1 MKNKLD
7 FSSVVVH
14 GGQKHDEVTGAVMP
28 SIVTS
33 STFVQQEPGV
43 STGFD
48 YSRSGNPTRMALENM
63 LAELEGG
70 TGALAFSSGMAA
82 IAAVMDLFSPGDHI
96 LVTSDV
102 YAGTWR
108 LFNHLQKEG
117 KGLDISYVDMLD
129 FNAVRKAIKPNTKM
143 LWIET
148 PSNPTLRVTDIKS
161 ITTIAKQAGALVAI
175 DNTFAT
181 PYLQQPITMG
191 VDIVVHSVTKF
202 LNGHSD
208 VIGGA
213 VITNSKELHNKLAFI
228 QNAVGAVLSPFDSSQ
243 TLRGIKTLDVR
254 MARHCE
260 NAMYLARWLE
270 NHPRIARVYYPG
282 LESHL
287 QHDMAK
293 KQMRFGFG
301 GVITIALAA
310 SKEETIKFMKK
321 CKMFA
326 IANSLGGVESIITH
340 PGTMVHSL
348 LSPSQ
353 REEMGIGDN
362 MVRLSVGIE
371 SYEDLQRDL
380 AEAL

>member
-1 MKNKLD
+1 MKNKLE

-28 SIVTS
+28 PIVTS
-33 STFVQQEPGV
+33 STFAQKEPGV

-63 LAELEGG
+63 LSELEKGA
-70 TGALAFSSGMAA
+70 GALAFSSGMAA
-82 IAAVMDLFSPGDHI
+82 IAAVMDLFNPGDHI
-96 LVTSDV
+96 LVTADI

-108 LFNHLQKEG
+108 LFNHLQKSG
-117 KGLDISYVDMLD
+117 TGLEISYVDMLD
-129 FNAVRKAIKPNTKM
+129 FNAVRHGIKPNTKM
-143 LWIET
+143 LWLET
-148 PSNPTLRVTDIKS
+148 PSNPTLRITDIRA
-161 ITTIAKQAGALVAI
+161 ITAIAKQAGVLTAI

-181 PYLQQPITMG
+181 PYLQQPIIMG

-208 VIGGA
+208 VVGGA
-213 VITNSKELHNKLAFI
+213 VIASNKLLHNKLAFI
-228 QNAVGAVLSPFDSSQ
+228 QNAVGAVLSPFESAQ
-243 TLRGIKTLDVR
+243 VLRGIKTLDVR

-260 NAMYLARWLE
+260 NALYLARWLE
-270 NHPRIARVYYPG
+270 NHPKISRVYYPG

-287 QHDMAK
+287 QHAMAK

-301 GVITIALAA
+301 GVVTIALAA
-310 SKEETIKFMKK
+310 AKEDTIKFMKK
-321 CKMFA
+321 CKIFT

-353 REEMGIGDN
+353 REKMGIGDN

-371 SYEDLQRDL
+371 SCHDLQHDL
-380 AEAL
+380 DQAL

>member
-1 MKNKLD
+1 MADNLD
-7 FSSVVVH
+7 FSSIVIH

-33 STFVQQEPGV
+33 STFVQKEPGV
-43 STGFD
+43 SSGFD
-48 YSRSGNPTRMALENM
+48 YSRSGNPTRLALENM
-63 LAELEGG
+63 LVELERGS
-70 TGALAFSSGMAA
+70 GALAFSSGMAA
-82 IAAVMDLFSPGDHI
+82 ISAVMDLFAPGDHI

-108 LFNHLQKEG
+108 LFNHLKNV

-129 FNAVRKAIKPNTKM
+129 LGAVRNAIKPSTKM
-143 LWIET
+143 LWIES
-148 PSNPTLRVTDIKS
+148 PSNPTLRITDIS
-161 ITTIAKQAGALVAI
+161 AIATIAKQSEVLLAI

-181 PYLQQPITMG
+181 PYLQQPLTLG

-208 VIGGA
+208 VVGGA
-213 VITNSKELHNKLAFI
+213 VITKDKDLHSKLAFI
-228 QNAVGAVLSPFDSSQ
+228 QNAVGAVLSPFESSQ
-243 TLRGIKTLDVR
+243 VLRGIKTLDVR

-260 NAMYLARWLE
+260 NALYLARWLE
-270 NHPRIARVYYPG
+270 SHPKIARVYYPG

-287 QHDMAK
+287 QHAVAK
-293 KQMRFGFG
+293 KQMRRGFG
-301 GVITIALAA
+301 GVVTISLAA
-310 SKEETIKFMKK
+310 AKEDTIKFMKK

-353 REEMGIGDN
+353 REKMGIGDN

-371 SYEDLQRDL
+371 SCKDLQRDL
-380 AEAL
+380 DRAL